1 MHESLR
7 NRNIAEGSI
16 ITLSVKKVKKA
27 NNKKTSK
34 YRTQANRADV
44 TLKERMEHRLAQAN
58 DPTPAPLKPRAALR
72 SMQGVAKFKKQLE
85 KSQARKLTM
94 AGSSQPN
101 QSKPDTPASSVTS
114 NIEAR
119 AINNAISPSK
129 QDLSTLSVSVST
141 DVRNPPN
148 DQSESKSKHAVV
160 PALSKTKLSAPETPS
175 STVAILSPENKSVKV
190 NASEKI
196 KEPPMEEVQKSD
208 THEKIQSVTILSDTS
223 LKSKASSKYIE
234 IENPSDME
242 SNDNRQ
248 KNLEAPHES
257 EFSISNVVEEVEIL
271 STIDAKITNK
281 DVGDKLEANVSTPT
295 LSNSISVSKPKIS
308 ASLPVKLLAS
318 TDIAKGDED
327 DAYRKRIENKL
338 KGAGTSGPTSSV
350 SASVPT
356 EAVGS
361 ASLAMK
367 PSATSSNDSDDAYR
381 QRIQNK
387 LKGAGV
393 SGPSGP
399 NSKTAITE
407 LDPISTD
414 DSKSSTDNIANG
426 KDSYHTRIENKLK
439 GAGVSGPS
447 IKTSVKVESIDLSSK
462 LKSSSDIDKDAMY
475 KDKLE
480 NQLKL
485 SVVIGPSLISSD
497 SVVNKSS
504 SKLPNVRP
512 ASSSEKLITSKYDN
526 EYNVENK
533 VRKEGSSLVSNDDP
547 LNKDKENYGFASSSF
562 NDESLKKE
570 TLKNSILSGHSVDD
584 DFKHKSFA
592 SNHSDVRT
600 DSLKKSKDVGEVMV
614 ADVHF
619 DTSKMLPIE
628 AQIYDDDDDVII
640 GGLIVDEDQENFEIA
655 ESKKLATNRLICIT
669 VIIIIASIAIFVPI
683 STTVFERNRDLLQPS
698 LAPSSVPSLIP
709 SSMPSSNRFSQFT
722 QVIVKAKVTDIE
734 ELLDQSSPQ
743 YAALNWIAD
752 EDDVDVNA
760 VNVIQRYVLAVFYFA
775 MSGDRWYICPRGTDC
790 LCRFE
795 SYACMTIEDHHVDQ
809 LSKGP
814 ECDWYRL
821 KCDEDGWVTHMLY
834 GKIIL

>member
-1 MHESLR
+1 MKPS
-7 NRNIAEGSI
+7 A
-16 ITLSVKKVKKA
+16 
-27 NNKKTSK
+27 TS
-34 YRTQANRADV
+34 
-44 TLKERMEHRLAQAN
+44 
-58 DPTPAPLKPRAALR
+58 
-72 SMQGVAKFKKQLE
+72 
-85 KSQARKLTM
+85 
-94 AGSSQPN
+94 
-101 QSKPDTPASSVTS
+101 
-114 NIEAR
+114 
-119 AINNAISPSK
+119 
-129 QDLSTLSVSVST
+129 
-141 DVRNPPN
+141 
-148 DQSESKSKHAVV
+148 
-160 PALSKTKLSAPETPS
+160 
-175 STVAILSPENKSVKV
+175 
-190 NASEKI
+190 
-196 KEPPMEEVQKSD
+196 
-208 THEKIQSVTILSDTS
+208 
-223 LKSKASSKYIE
+223 
-234 IENPSDME
+234 
-242 SNDNRQ
+242 SND
-248 KNLEAPHES
+248 S
-257 EFSISNVVEEVEIL
+257 
-271 STIDAKITNK
+271 
-281 DVGDKLEANVSTPT
+281 
-295 LSNSISVSKPKIS
+295 
-308 ASLPVKLLAS
+308 
-318 TDIAKGDED
+318 D
-327 DAYRKRIENKL
+327 DAYRQRIQNKL
-338 KGAGTSGPTSSV
+338 KGAGVSGPSV
-350 SASVPT
+350 SNTAPVTMAGSATTAST
-356 EAVGS
+356 TVGS